1 MNSRLIKGA
10 FTVGKMT
17 YTPQPDGS
25 VRVDGDET
33 VILGVDSSLAGVSMS
48 GSPLP
53 ADKSPNIPQGA
64 SELGILAVIW
74 NGKVDA
80 AGNLLGKN
88 GEIITEPENTDPLPS
103 KFASVEALLQWQA
116 DHPYYKNPFL
126 VDGTPVGQAGFGAP
140 SGFGSTAD
148 GSLVALQANPQP
160 VPVTPLPEIPVG
172 DTSDQFFQVAT
183 PASGQRLTYTN
194 GLTTGYAIF
203 ETTIPNPYPFP
214 TVGEL
219 GFLRVTERPGSDVI
233 PRAMTVYV
241 RGAVAFSNYD
251 SGDTAPSVDISIGG
265 KHSGAMVGLE
275 PGDVVRVAVRNVGY
289 RPGHPSDILFDL
301 ALPGR

>member
-1 MNSRLIKGA
+1 MDKVRITNPLGTEENEYQAPVAISVNGQ
-10 FTVGKMT
+10 VWGPVVV
-17 YTPQPDGS
+17 PQVDTAKLTQGNVNPGS
-25 VRVDGDET
+25 
-33 VILGVDSSLAGVSMS
+33 SVSI
-48 GSPLP
+48 P
-53 ADKSPNIPQGA
+53 AIPQGA
-64 SELGILAVIW
+64 SELGILTVIW

-80 AGNLLGKN
+80 AGNLLGKD
-88 GEIITEPENTDPLPS
+88 GQIITEPENTDPLPT
-103 KFASVEALLQWQA
+103 KFAGVEALLQWQA

-148 GSLVALQANPQP
+148 GSLIALQANPQP
-160 VPVTPLPEIPVG
+160 VPVTPLPEIT
-172 DTSDQFFQVAT
+172 DASDQFYQIAA
-183 PASGQRLTYTN
+183 PASGQVLTRTS
-194 GLTTGYAIF
+194 GLTTGYAVF
-203 ETTIPNPYPFP
+203 EFTVPKPYPFQ
-214 TVGEL
+214 TAGKL

-241 RGAVAFSNYD
+241 GGAVAFSNYD

-289 RPGHPSDILFDL
+289 RPGHPADILFDL